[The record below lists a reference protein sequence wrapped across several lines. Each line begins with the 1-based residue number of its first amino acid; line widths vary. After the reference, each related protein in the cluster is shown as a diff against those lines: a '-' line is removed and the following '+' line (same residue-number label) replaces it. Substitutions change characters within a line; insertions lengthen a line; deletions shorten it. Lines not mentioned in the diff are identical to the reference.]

1 METHSRSR
9 SPLYIQLR
17 EVIRSRI
24 DEGEYLPGTCIP
36 SESQLSEGF
45 GLNRIAV
52 RSALEALE
60 NEGLLKSVQ
69 GKGVFVVGPK
79 LERDLEKLGGFRQ
92 TMRERDQNPS
102 TRVLVKALRKAGPLY
117 AQILKIDDE
126 DEIWYIKRICIS
138 NDEPVALEEIYI
150 PSKIVPGFADVDIG
164 LFSIFD
170 VYQWNDVR
178 IKRGEQKLA
187 ISHLDPA
194 AARLIGIGENNA
206 VIEFSGVV
214 YDENDKIVEF
224 SRSYTKNEKC
234 EYIVHFK
241 K

>member
-1 METHSRSR
+1 METRNKGR

-17 EVIRSRI
+17 EVVRSKI
-24 DEGEYLPGTCIP
+24 DEGEYPPGTCIP
-36 SESQLSEGF
+36 SENQLSEAF
-45 GLNRIAV
+45 GLNRISV

-92 TMRERDQNPS
+92 TMFERDQVPS
-102 TRVLVKALRKAGPLY
+102 TKVLIKSLRKAGPLY
-117 AQILKIDDE
+117 AQILGIDEGDE
-126 DEIWYIKRICIS
+126 LWYIKRICLS

-150 PSKIVPGFADVDIG
+150 PSRIVPGFADVDIG

-170 VYQWNDVR
+170 VYQWNGVR
-178 IKRGEQKLA
+178 LARGEQKLA
-187 ISHLDPA
+187 VSHLDPA
-194 AARLIGIGENNA
+194 AARLIGLKGNNV

-214 YDENDKIVEF
+214 YDENGKAMEF
-224 SRSYTKNEKC
+224 SRSYTKSEKC